1 MIIHNEV
8 KGRRKNNKQETIIYD
23 GKTERITEI
32 KINKNEKNKYKSK
45 EIKELQIASIH
56 LSYRLFNHIED
67 IKDINEINIYI
78 GIILQRFING

>member
-8 KGRRKNNKQETIIYD
+8 KGIRKNNKQETIIYD

-45 EIKELQIASIH
+45 EIKELLQIASIH
-56 LSYRLFNHIED
+56 
-67 IKDINEINIYI
+67 
-78 GIILQRFING
+78 